1 MFGMI
6 IANLVGVLL
15 LFYFFWKRLK
25 DDYHY
30 EKIFNLGFVILA
42 SLVLGL
48 FISKY
53 TVIDYWFWIT
63 LFTTAVSFLVCI
75 RSQKIKFYDSL
86 DGLVIGI
93 LPLLGLNFLIDAIKR
108 SSLSSFLT
116 FWTVLI
122 LVFLFFFLDS
132 QYKRFGWYKSG
143 RVGFTGLAIICLF
156 FLTRVIIYLIYPETI
171 SFVMPYDI
179 FISSTFAFLFFL
191 ILYRLSINKE

>member
-15 LFYFFWKRLK
+15 LFFFLWRRMK

-30 EKIFNLGFVILA
+30 ERIFNLGFVVLFA
-42 SLVLGL
+42 LVLGL
-48 FISKY
+48 LISK
-53 TVIDYWFWIT
+53 ILMPSFWFW
-63 LFTTAVSFLVCI
+63 VSFATIAITFLLTI
-75 RSQKIKFYDSL
+75 KNQKLKFFESL

-93 LPLLGLNFLIDAIKR
+93 LPLLGLNFLTDAIKK

-122 LVFLFFFLDS
+122 LIFLFFFLDS

-143 RVGFTGLAIICLF
+143 RVGFTGLAIIGLF
-156 FLTRVIIYLIYPETI
+156 FLIRIVIYLIYPQTI
-171 SFVMPYDI
+171 SFVSPFDI
-179 FISSTFAFLFFL
+179 YISSTFAFLFFL
-191 ILYRLSINKE
+191 LLYRLSVTKE